1 MRTQCADTRGR
12 MLLLACALAALPAL
26 VGCSTNPVTG
36 RRELVLISSE
46 QEISMGQ
53 EAAPKFEEEF
63 GGRVPN
69 AQLQQYV
76 QAVGQRVAA
85 ASDRPMPYS
94 YTLVASDVPNAFALP
109 GGSVYITAGLMR
121 RMMNERQLAAVLG
134 HETAHVAARHSAKG
148 MQQQMGASVLVELAS
163 RIVAPDKA
171 DAAQAVTKVVAS
183 MATLKYSRND
193 EYEADQVGIK
203 YTARA
208 GYNPWGMVEL
218 LTVLKS
224 LSETEPG
231 TLSEMFMTH
240 PLSSKRIEEAQQTIQ
255 ADQAYAK
262 WSPSAKDPAAGQ
274 FMTMRALLPPE
285 AKK

>member
-1 MRTQCADTRGR
+1 MRTRCADIRGR
-12 MLLLACALAALPAL
+12 MLLLACALAALPVLA
-26 VGCSTNPVTG
+26 GCSTNPVTG
-36 RRELVLISSE
+36 RRELILISGE
-46 QEISMGQ
+46 QEVSMGK

-69 AQLQQYV
+69 DQLQQYV

-109 GGSVYITAGLMR
+109 GGAIFITAGLMR
-121 RMMNERQLAAVLG
+121 RMMNEQQLAAVLG
-134 HETAHVAARHSAKG
+134 HETGHVAARHSVKG
-148 MQQQMGASVLVELAS
+148 MQQQMGASVLVELAG

-171 DAAQAVTKVVAS
+171 DAAQAVAKVVTS
-183 MATLKYSRND
+183 MGTLKYSRDD

-203 YTARA
+203 YAARA

-224 LSETEPG
+224 LSESEPG

-240 PLSSKRIEEAQQTIQ
+240 PLSSKRIEQAQQTIQ
-255 ADQAYAK
+255 ADPGYAK
-262 WSPSAKDPAAGQ
+262 WSPSTKDPAADK
-274 FMTMRALLPPE
+274 FVAMRALLPPE